1 MTPDVNALNRAEN
14 IRRDTDSQKNFSIGL
29 MDIDETILNHIIY
42 NLKPEV
48 IQGGIVKKVNC
59 KFAPSELWTA
69 MKKESFVR
77 DYVGKFQLPAIVLKR
92 TISTNDE
99 DRKFFNRYLNETV
112 VQTHSPKNRYTKYSA
127 LNGKNVP
134 VNELFH
140 ITFPSH
146 MKLTYK
152 CIIWTEYVEQMNKLV
167 ELFQFNSKDYFG
179 NSKTGFKFKV
189 DGISFGHTVE
199 LDSGDDRM
207 VKTEFELT
215 VHGYILPETMAKLDS
230 QESTFKKSL
239 TPKKIVLGLEVVGD
253 DYNFETHNSNSEKWK
268 NQQYPNKDLNEIIPT
283 APISV
288 IDGAASITSGNSI
301 VSTLNKIKVSG
312 GSSNNTTPNSSI
324 QNFPYLKIVGTP
336 NSINSAGQAGDVS
349 YDDDYFY
356 IHTTD
361 NQWKRVAISSFS

>member
-1 MTPDVNALNRAEN
+1 MIPNVNVLNRSEN
-14 IRRDTDSQKNFSIGL
+14 VRRDNDSQKNFSIGL
-29 MDIDETILNHIIY
+29 MDIDETILNHIIN

-48 IQGGIVKKVNC
+48 IQGGVIKKVLC
-59 KFAPSELWTA
+59 KYAPGELWEA

-77 DYVGKFQLPAIVLKR
+77 DYNGKFQLPAIVLKR
-92 TISTNDE
+92 TFSADDGERIH
-99 DRKFFNRYLNETV
+99 FNRYLNETV
-112 VQTHSPKNRYTKYSA
+112 IQTHSPKNRYTKFST
-127 LNGKNVP
+127 LNGKNAP
-134 VNELFH
+134 VHELYN

-152 CIIWTEYVEQMNKLV
+152 CIIWTELVEQMNKLV
-167 ELFQFNSKDYFG
+167 ELFQFAGKDYFG
-179 NSKTGFKFKV
+179 NREGYKFKV

-199 LDSGDDRM
+199 LQSGDDRM

-253 DYNFETHNSNSEKWK
+253 DYNFETYNSNSGKWK
-268 NQQYPNKDLNEIIPT
+268 NQQYPNKDSNEIIPT
-283 APISV
+283 APVSV
-288 IDGAASITSGNSI
+288 VDGIADITSGNSI
-301 VSTLNKIKVSG
+301 VSTLNKIRVSG
-312 GSSNNTTPNSSI
+312 QTNNTTSNSSV
-324 QNFPYLKIVGTP
+324 QNFPYLRIVGTP
-336 NSINSAGQAGDVS
+336 NSVNSIGQSGDVS

-361 NQWKRVAISSFS
+361 NQWKRVAISSFC